1 MATVPARAPIA
12 SRRQQFFYITAGC
25 IAALVILVG
34 FSRSYY
40 LKPLFGTPP
49 LSTLVHVHGIL
60 FTGWVVLF
68 ITQARLIASHRRS
81 VHMKLGILGFT
92 LATLMIFVGV
102 ATAIT
107 AAKLGRPPGR
117 QDPLVFMAVP
127 LSAMLVFT
135 ILIAAGFLNR
145 RRPDYHKRIMLMAT
159 FGLLTAA
166 FGRMV
171 LMIVGHPF
179 PPLAM
184 AGTDLLVIG
193 AVVYDAISNRRLH
206 PAFLWSGAL
215 ILAMQPTQFFVART
229 ATWMT
234 FAQWLTR

>member
-1 MATVPARAPIA
+1 MATVPARAPLTG
-12 SRRQQFFYITAGC
+12 RRQQFFYITAGC
-25 IAALVILVG
+25 IAALVVIAG
-34 FSRSYY
+34 FSRTYY
-40 LKPLFGTPP
+40 LKSFFGTPP
-49 LSTLVHVHGIL
+49 LTTLVHLHGIF

-68 ITQARLIASHRRS
+68 ITQARLVASHRTRL
-81 VHMKLGILGFT
+81 HMKLGIFGFLLAITMILLGT
-92 LATLMIFVGV
+92 

-117 QDPLVFMAVP
+117 LDPLVFMAVP
-127 LSAMLVFT
+127 LSAMFVFT

-145 RRPDYHKRIMLMAT
+145 RKPDYHKRIMLMAT
-159 FGLLTAA
+159 LALLTAA
-166 FGRMV
+166 FGRIA

-184 AGTDLLVIG
+184 GCTDLLVIG
-193 AVVYDAISNRRLH
+193 AVVYDTMSNRRLH

-215 ILAMQPTQFFVART
+215 IIAMQPIQFFVART
-229 ATWMT
+229 AAWMT

>member
-1 MATVPARAPIA
+1 MATVPARAPLA

-25 IAALVILVG
+25 IAALVVLAG
-34 FSRSYY
+34 FSRTYY
-40 LKPLFGTPP
+40 LKSFFGTPP
-49 LSTLVHVHGIL
+49 LTTLVHVHAVL

-81 VHMKLGILGFT
+81 VHMKLGILGFL
-92 LATLMIFVGV
+92 LAVAMIFVGT

-117 QDPLVFMAVP
+117 LDPLVFMAVP
-127 LSAMLVFT
+127 LSAMFVFS
-135 ILIAAGFLNR
+135 ILIVAGFLNR
-145 RRPDYHKRIMLMAT
+145 RRSDYHKRIMLMAT
-159 FGLLTAA
+159 FALLTAA
-166 FGRMV
+166 FGRMA

-184 AGTDLLVIG
+184 GATDLLVIST
-193 AVVYDAISNRRLH
+193 VVYDTVSNRRLH

-215 ILAMQPTQFFVART
+215 IIAMQPTQFLIART
-229 ATWMT
+229 SAWMT
-234 FAQWLTR
+234 FAHWLTR

>member
-1 MATVPARAPIA
+1 MATVPARAPLP

-25 IAALVILVG
+25 IAALVVLVG
-34 FSRSYY
+34 FSRTYY
-40 LKPLFGTPP
+40 LKPFFGTPP
-49 LSTLVHVHGIL
+49 LTTLVHVHAVL
-60 FTGWVVLF
+60 FTAWVVLF
-68 ITQARLIASHRRS
+68 ITQARLIASNRRS
-81 VHMKLGILGFT
+81 VHMKLGILGFL
-92 LATLMIFVGV
+92 LAIAMIFVGT

-107 AAKLGRPPGR
+107 AAKLGHPPGR

-127 LSAMLVFT
+127 LSAMLVFST
-135 ILIAAGFLNR
+135 LIVAGFLNR
-145 RRPDYHKRIMLMAT
+145 CRSDYHKRIMLMAT

-166 FGRMV
+166 FGRMA

-193 AVVYDAISNRRLH
+193 TIAYDTVSNRRLH

-215 ILAMQPTQFFVART
+215 ILAMQPIQFFIART